1 MKLNFINS
9 IFVLV
14 LSIVACSAS
23 SSKTIPT
30 SSKTIPTSNSSKTI
44 STTIITNSSAVS
56 SKTKALNQNTDG
68 YFTTSISVSYGSTM
82 LTLPNNVADVTMT
95 CYPPKGLRKRDV
107 TVTKTISSSKVIPN
121 TSSTSITKVAL
132 TVPTKRTPYPWEI
145 AATYM
150 ANEPLTK
157 GLYTFYSSSSR
168 GGTVCK
174 IYTRPFPI
182 ATTVYFEEYISK
194 YQPFITEVGYRVDID
209 GETTTKYKI
218 ETTSYGYRDFYT
230 RASISLTATAR
241 NQLTNYTNYYKM
253 RCTSSEVSTKKIP
266 YIETVTYETPI
277 DFVTSTEIYGK
288 TITTTFLN
296 MKSTYVTSYSSGTY
310 TYTEC
315 SLRPLSTKQLPVT
328 TTTISTKQPPV
339 ITTTTN
345 EQSPVITTTTSTK
358 QPPVIT
364 TTTTELSPVIT
375 TTTSTKQPPVITT
388 TTTTTTSEQVN
399 STKCIPAVITVTEK
413 EKVTVTE
420 KETITVT
427 VTENGSTQ
435 TNGDVRCAKKWAQC
449 GGVGFNGPTCC
460 ESGSTCKELNQYYS
474 QCI

>member
-1 MKLNFINS
+1 
-9 IFVLV
+9 
-14 LSIVACSAS
+14 
-23 SSKTIPT
+23 
-30 SSKTIPTSNSSKTI
+30 
-44 STTIITNSSAVS
+44 
-56 SKTKALNQNTDG
+56 
-68 YFTTSISVSYGSTM
+68 
-82 LTLPNNVADVTMT
+82 MT
-95 CYPPKGLRKRDV
+95 CFPPKGLRKRDV

-121 TSSTSITKVAL
+121 TSSTSITKTVL
-132 TVPTKRTPYPWEI
+132 TPPTKQKTTTRSLYLWEI
-145 AATYM
+145 YARQIE
-150 ANEPLTK
+150 NEPLTQ
-157 GLYTFYSSSSR
+157 GPYTLYSSSSG
-168 GGTVCK
+168 GGTICK

-182 ATTVYFEEYISK
+182 TTTVYFEEYISTFK
-194 YQPFITEVGYRVDID
+194 PFITDVGYRVVIN
-209 GETTTKYKI
+209 GETTTTKYKI
-218 ETTSYGYRDFYT
+218 ETTSYGYGNYYT
-230 RASISLTATAR
+230 FASIPLTATAR

-364 TTTTELSPVIT
+364 TTTT
-375 TTTSTKQPPVITT
+375 
-388 TTTTTTSEQVN
+388 TTTSEQVN

-449 GGVGFNGPTCC
+449 GGIGFNGPTCC